1 MDWLYKKLLTG
12 ALRKVLIALAT
23 WLVVQGVLDK
33 SDLPTVVTKVIEASP
48 AIAAFAWD
56 WIEKYQDAQHRQ
68 VALDASGLTPQRIA
82 VEAKGVKLK

>member
-33 SDLPTVVTKVIEASP
+33 GDLPTVVTKVIEASP

>member
-1 MDWLYKKLLTG
+1 VDWLYKKLLTG

-33 SDLPTVVTKVIEASP
+33 GDLPTVITKVIEASP

-68 VALDASGLTPQRIA
+68 VALDASGLSPGAIKALT
-82 VEAKGVKLK
+82 KDVKLK